1 MTCPRI
7 PSHAVPLSPEIPSRF
22 SRSARRSHSREEG
35 ASAFQRGV
43 NPADRL
49 AQGIC
54 SGAPR
59 GPRSLTSI
67 PSLLSQADRAVTTAE
82 SASAESV
89 AADLNRGVE
98 AYNAAVQAWR
108 AYESGRPA
116 GAPPSTVIRGLPFNL
131 IRERLLAVAERR
143 GFRLRDLEPSPSDQ
157 MMVRPSETEAAT
169 GPMSQT
175 EVSSAVLRLTR
186 LRNRIRQLDRI
197 EDDSERPMTERLRA
211 AASALAL
218 TRQASELIQCLRTEA
233 PNPRDAR
240 ILRLSSEILH
250 VACDDSPTEGLT
262 YRDDAEWVAGA
273 VRLYQDTARNAIGAI
288 ADRRHETGALNPVL
302 RARLHL
308 LRARRAAYALTL
320 TSDSEA
326 GARLADELGTRR
338 VALQGD
344 LLRQQRRAIRADV
357 REATRLLAR
366 AEAVLGSGRRV
377 SEERRASAV
386 ADYRRGTEILSY
398 LMEAS
403 PGHPR
408 VRRLSADRRWARLDA
423 AVGRVAT

>member
-1 MTCPRI
+1 M
-7 PSHAVPLSPEIPSRF
+7 
-22 SRSARRSHSREEG
+22 
-35 ASAFQRGV
+35 
-43 NPADRL
+43 
-49 AQGIC
+49 
-54 SGAPR
+54 
-59 GPRSLTSI
+59 
-67 PSLLSQADRAVTTAE
+67 
-82 SASAESV
+82 
-89 AADLNRGVE
+89 
-98 AYNAAVQAWR
+98 
-108 AYESGRPA
+108 
-116 GAPPSTVIRGLPFNL
+116 IRGLPFNL
-131 IRERLLAVAERR
+131 VRERLLAAAERR
-143 GFRLRDLEPSPSDQ
+143 GFRLRELEASPSDQ
-157 MMVRPSETEAAT
+157 LLVRPGEIETAG
-169 GPMSQT
+169 GPMSQA

-211 AASALAL
+211 AASAVAL
-218 TRQASELIQCLRTEA
+218 TRQASELIQALRTEA
-233 PNPRDAR
+233 PNPRDPR
-240 ILRLSSEILH
+240 ILRLSSELLH

-288 ADRRHETGALNPVL
+288 ADRRHETGPLNPVL

-320 TSDSEA
+320 ASDSEA
-326 GARLADELGTRR
+326 GTRLAAELGSQR

-344 LLRQQRRAIRADV
+344 LLRQQRRAVRADV

-377 SEERRASAV
+377 SEERRASAL
-386 ADYRRGTEILSY
+386 ADYRRGSEILSY

-403 PGHPR
+403 PGNPR

-423 AVGRVAT
+423 AMARTAA